1 VRYTATLA
9 LLIAL
14 STPAF
19 AQESPPPP
27 HARPATITL
36 SGEGSVFAEPDMA
49 TLSAGVVT
57 QADTAR
63 AALDANNEA
72 VGKVLDAFRKAG
84 IADRDLQTN
93 GFSVQPRMVYPDQS
107 KGDAKPP
114 HIAGYEVRN
123 NVSVKV
129 RDLDKLGAV
138 LDAAVTSGG
147 NQIDGLSFGISK
159 EDTLTDEA
167 RKKAVA
173 DARHKA
179 ELYAEAAGV
188 KLGKVRRIIE
198 GPVAQPPR
206 PMMMRAMAAKED
218 SSVPV
223 ARGEQEISARVT
235 MTWDLP

>member
-1 VRYTATLA
+1 MRYTATLA

-19 AQESPPPP
+19 AEEAPPPP

-72 VGKVLDAFRKAG
+72 LGKVLDAFRKAG

-188 KLGKVRRIIE
+188 KLGKVRRIVE

-206 PMMMRAMAAKED
+206 PMMMRAMAAKAD